1 MTAVLDHGVSPSNA
15 SFEYLH
21 LIEPTSSERRQW
33 SRKRPYTVLQSDND
47 AHAVKDLPTGITAV
61 VSYRGYRDGS
71 LEIPAETILMQRPE
85 GKSLIM
91 SICTPDLGLD
101 EKTYTTPQ
109 ESQVVERTV
118 RLQGKWKLSV
128 PYSDAVFG
136 TGLECLTDGNDTV
149 LTARCRHGH
158 PVEFTLIA
166 EI

>member
-1 MTAVLDHGVSPSNA
+1 
-15 SFEYLH
+15 
-21 LIEPTSSERRQW
+21 
-33 SRKRPYTVLQSDND
+33 
-47 AHAVKDLPTGITAV
+47 
-61 VSYRGYRDGS
+61 
-71 LEIPAETILMQRPE
+71 
-85 GKSLIM
+85 M

-158 PVEFTLIA
+158 PVEFT
-166 EI
+166 